1 MLVLLGSKVTLL
13 DNNEA
18 LLFFFLFWGIFC
30 SVGVLGSFVRDS
42 RLVKQRYFLSL
53 LQGLDHC
60 GPIGWVPDAEFEA
73 VSGQVEDYCND
84 AVRVYS
90 ACICPWEA

>member
-1 MLVLLGSKVTLL
+1 MLVLLGSKVTSL

-18 LLFFFLFWGIFC
+18 FFLLLVLEHFLQRWRLGLVC
-30 SVGVLGSFVRDS
+30 SRQQACKTTLFS
-42 RLVKQRYFLSL
+42 LSPARTRSL
-53 LQGLDHC
+53 WA
-60 GPIGWVPDAEFEA
+60 IGWVPDAEFEA
-73 VSGQVEDYCND
+73 VSGKVEDYCND